1 MGARGITRSSLG
13 ETTAK
18 GKIPNSICH
27 SFLFLFY
34 LTIALREEGL
44 CVSINAT
51 HGVCVCVCV
60 LCVYVFTITKTAAF
74 FPLRFVFSEV

>member
-27 SFLFLFY
+27 SFLN
-34 LTIALREEGL
+34 LTIAFFEKRRRVVCMLPNGVCVYDHENGSFFLFPPHQICFLR
-44 CVSINAT
+44 SINA
-51 HGVCVCVCV
+51 
-60 LCVYVFTITKTAAF
+60 FA
-74 FPLRFVFSEV
+74 